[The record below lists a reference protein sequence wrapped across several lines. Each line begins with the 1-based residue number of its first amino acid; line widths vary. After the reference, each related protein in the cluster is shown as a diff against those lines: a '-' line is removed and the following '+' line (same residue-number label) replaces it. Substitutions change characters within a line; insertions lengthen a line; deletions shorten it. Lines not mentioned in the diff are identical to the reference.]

1 MHEIFNHLDKIP
13 NPCFVLEES
22 VFIKNME
29 QFNFIEKASG
39 GSVLCA
45 LKGFSMWSVFPD
57 MKSYIS
63 GGTASSLNEAKLIH
77 DEMGLKAHC
86 CFVVYSASEFTELQT
101 IASHITFNSLSQVE
115 KFKGEFKD
123 DIKYGIR
130 INPAFSDVSF
140 AKYNPCMPGSRLG
153 ITKEKLSDTLPAGI
167 TGIHFHALC
176 ESNSSDL
183 ENLLVVIES
192 DFGHLLHQAEWVN
205 IGGGHLITKKGYD
218 TELLIELISHLRQ
231 NYKVEVFLEPGE
243 AMGWNA
249 GVLLTEVE
257 DIVKNEDQTIALLN
271 VSFAAHMPDCLEMPY
286 KPLVLNEEESGVKYT
301 LGGNTCMSGDFVE
314 GFYFKDEL
322 KVNDPIIFE
331 NMVHYTF
338 VKTTFFNGVK
348 HPSLGVLTKDNQFK
362 LLKSFTYEDFKY
374 RLS

>member
-205 IGGGHLITKKGYD
+205 IGGGQ
-218 TELLIELISHLRQ
+218 TENI
-231 NYKVEVFLEPGE
+231 
-243 AMGWNA
+243 
-249 GVLLTEVE
+249 
-257 DIVKNEDQTIALLN
+257 
-271 VSFAAHMPDCLEMPY
+271 
-286 KPLVLNEEESGVKYT
+286 
-301 LGGNTCMSGDFVE
+301 
-314 GFYFKDEL
+314 
-322 KVNDPIIFE
+322 
-331 NMVHYTF
+331 
-338 VKTTFFNGVK
+338 
-348 HPSLGVLTKDNQFK
+348 
-362 LLKSFTYEDFKY
+362 LKSRKNNPSKRFQCVRASYFRY
-374 RLS
+374 LSDNTNQQGGREGHFSRNPTGQVESAIAIFLFAPKHLENSPIATLFASDVDWCQSRFGRF